1 MYWGQESGVVVL
13 VISLYL
19 LCMQISF
26 VVASTLSY
34 SGSGPIL
41 FNLPYF
47 FLIHTVSPSSLIFR
61 CHIPFFFPFRC
72 LISLPYFDGFYQ
84 KASRLL

>member
-1 MYWGQESGVVVL
+1 MCWGQESGAVVL

-26 VVASTLSY
+26 VVASALSS

-47 FLIHTVSPSSLIFR
+47 FFDTYCITILTYFSMPYTLFS
-61 CHIPFFFPFRC
+61 FP
-72 LISLPYFDGFYQ
+72 
-84 KASRLL
+84 LLDFLTLL